1 MYEYKIK
8 EIIKVIDGD
17 TIDVLF
23 DLGFNILFKE
33 RVRLANIDAP
43 EVNSKNEQERLLGNQ
58 AKEYLSTW
66 LMNQNILRIKT
77 TKDDKYGRI
86 LGEIYGNDDVCVNKL
101 LVEHGYAW
109 IYEKDGKN
117 LNILLER
124 RNP

>member
-17 TIDVLF
+17 TVDVLF
-23 DLGFNILFKE
+23 DLGFNIMFKE
-33 RVRLANIDAP
+33 RIRLANIDAP
-43 EVNSKNEQERLLGNQ
+43 EVNSKNEQERLIGNQ

-86 LGEIYGNDDVCVNKL
+86 LGEIYGNDGACVNKL

-109 IYEKDGKN
+109 VYEKDEKN